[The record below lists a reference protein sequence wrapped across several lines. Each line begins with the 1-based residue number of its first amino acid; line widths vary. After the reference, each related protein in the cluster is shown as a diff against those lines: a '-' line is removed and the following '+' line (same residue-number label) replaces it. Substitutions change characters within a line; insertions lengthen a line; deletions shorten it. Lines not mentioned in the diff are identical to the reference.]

1 MASLSVESAM
11 DKLSHFATLTKHRMG
26 LRATE
31 KKRVDGA
38 FELFATGPPPASS
51 KGAKQ
56 KMLYLEFLQR
66 VRTLVGDAGVVFC
79 AAGLGSSA
87 IANMKDSDRVF
98 LASSL
103 KEKWHTFDTTV
114 FQGLADGVS
123 QGEIL
128 LVYSN

>member
-1 MASLSVESAM
+1 MASLSVGSAM
-11 DKLSHFATLTKHRMG
+11 DKLSDFATLTKHRMG
-26 LRATE
+26 LKTME

-51 KGAKQ
+51 RGAKQ

-66 VRTLVGDAGVVFC
+66 VRTLLGDAGVVFC

-123 QGEIL
+123 QGELL
-128 LVYSN
+128 LVC